1 LDLSEERGPRVKELA
16 IVGALLAL
24 VAAAVYGPHAG
35 AGGFLSDDWAI
46 RALLTFSGDQGF
58 FGAIQTLLGA
68 PNISQRPGYA
78 IYLAAADSVFGAH
91 TAYYLA
97 WAAAMGVVLALS
109 VYWVLRL
116 MKLPALV
123 AGSVSLLILLFPG
136 ADALRLWITA
146 SGHQLSV
153 TLAVLGFGLA
163 ILAFRAEGRSRI
175 AMHAASVVLFAASV
189 LFYEVALAVMCASVL
204 LYLLIA
210 PWREAVMRWVV
221 DLVVLVPIAIIV
233 TSKTSF
239 ERQDAAGMIEHAR
252 AMFSDA
258 LALLTSVVLPGGVG
272 IWLIAAT
279 ALLVLGS
286 AIAVARSLAA
296 EDADRVELRRFLV
309 TALAGLVVVVAGY
322 AMYVPGIDYY
332 TPGAYGIG
340 NRVNNAASIGWA
352 LLLVSFAMLAVTL
365 ARRAIPGS
373 RRYVQ
378 AIALGA
384 VLLVALQYTGQ
395 VRADASRYQR
405 AYATG
410 ARALATMRARV
421 PKPPAGSL
429 VLAFGQPI
437 EQVAGIPVFGNTYDM
452 TSSVQLMWNEPKIV
466 SIPAY
471 PDMKLD
477 CRRRALELASAR
489 IDQRTASVPY
499 GRAYFVNTVSGAY
512 VVPRDRAACVRVTKT
527 WKRSPLAAEPGGYD
541 S

>member
-1 LDLSEERGPRVKELA
+1 MELA
-16 IVGALLAL
+16 LVGALLAL
-24 VAAAVYGPHAG
+24 LAAVVYGPHAR

-46 RALLTFSGDQGF
+46 HALLKFSGDQGF
-58 FGAIQTLLGA
+58 FGAIQTLLDQ
-68 PNISQRPGYA
+68 PNISQRPGFA
-78 IYLAAADSVFGAH
+78 IYLAAVDGVFGMH
-91 TAYYLA
+91 PGYYLA

-123 AGSVSLLILLFPG
+123 AGSVSPLILLFPG
-136 ADALRLWITA
+136 ADAVRLWITA
-146 SGHQLSV
+146 SGAQLAV

-163 ILAFRAEGRSRI
+163 ILALRAEGRPRI
-175 AMHAASVVLFAASV
+175 AMHAASVALFAASL
-189 LFYEVALAVMCASVL
+189 LFQEVALAVMCASVL
-204 LYLLIA
+204 MYVLVA

-221 DLVVLVPIAIIV
+221 DLVVLVPIAVIV

-239 ERQDAAGMIEHAR
+239 ERQDGPGMVEHAR
-252 AMFSDA
+252 TMFSDA
-258 LALLTSVVLPGGVG
+258 QTLLTSVVVPGGVDK
-272 IWLIAAT
+272 WLIVAAV
-279 ALLVLGS
+279 LVVVGA
-286 AIAVARSLAA
+286 AIAVARSLAP
-296 EDADRVELRRFLV
+296 EDPDRVELRRYLV
-309 TALAGLVVVVAGY
+309 TALAGTVVVVAGY

-332 TPGAYGIG
+332 TPAAYGIG
-340 NRVNNAASIGWA
+340 NRVNNVASIGWA
-352 LLLVSFAMLAVTL
+352 LLLVSIAMLAVTL

-373 RRYVQ
+373 RGYVQ
-378 AIALGA
+378 AIALCA
-384 VLLVALQYTGQ
+384 LLLVALQYAGQ
-395 VRADASRYQR
+395 VRADASRYQK

-452 TSSVQLMWNEPKIV
+452 TSSVQLLWNEPKIV

-489 IDQRTASVPY
+489 IEQRTASVPY
-499 GRAYFVNTVSGAY
+499 GRAYFVNTVSGVY